1 MTPDERRN
9 PNKIDRGR
17 RNRIAAGSGTEPAEV
32 HHLIKQFQSMAP
44 MMQQMAKMG
53 LRERLQAVRG
63 MADAGLM
70 DPNAQLPP
78 DKQRSKRGP
87 LDQNKARE
95 KKKQQRKD
103 ARKAR
108 KRNRN

>member
-9 PNKIDRGR
+9 PNKIERNR
-17 RNRIAAGSGTEPAEV
+17 RSRIAAGSGTNPSDV
-32 HHLIKQFQSMAP
+32 SQLIKQFDAMAG
-44 MMQQMAKMG
+44 MMQQMAGMG
-53 LRERLQAVRG
+53 LRERMRAVKELS
-63 MADAGLM
+63 ASLTDPDATLH
-70 DPNAQLPP
+70 

-87 LDQNKARE
+87 IDQIKARE

-108 KRNRN
+108 KRNRR